1 MLFIAVIIKI
11 DGTFK
16 STRMIRNRMKLK
28 LRNCKLITF
37 AAFLLS
43 YTQFISPVIG
53 EHLNFIIII
62 LLSIEQFDL
71 DIK

>member
-1 MLFIAVIIKI
+1 
-11 DGTFK
+11 
-16 STRMIRNRMKLK
+16 MKLK

-37 AAFLLS
+37 ASLVLS

-53 EHLNFIIII
+53 EHLNLII